1 MVLSIIMKLNR
12 DQKTIII
19 VLSLINFLNYVDRQ
33 VVFPLFGSIKKEF
46 LVSDFSL
53 GLLGTM
59 FMLVHSL
66 ASLPLGIL
74 ADKVDRRKVIS
85 LGVLFWSTMT
95 FLSGLSQS
103 FRQLLAT
110 RSLVGIGEA
119 SYAPAATAMISD
131 NVPKSFWARAQALFN
146 AAMFVGGTFGAMLGG
161 VIAFY
166 FNHNWRLAFFLV
178 SLPGVLLAL
187 LALKLKD
194 VSNKKTEQPLNLKLL
209 LKNKAYTW
217 VLVSGSLVTFS
228 AGAFIT
234 WGVEF
239 VSRYK
244 GYNLRDASIILGS
257 TLMLAGVAGVF
268 LGSWISDWLHARYV
282 WGRAA
287 VISVSI
293 SLAAP
298 FMYLGLQG
306 GSGFL
311 FFVYFFVGTV
321 LLSVYHSPVTAVIHD
336 LVPENSRATAFAVY
350 ILVIHLLGDT
360 LAPAVVGR
368 ISDAYD
374 LRTGLE
380 WSSIMVLL
388 GGLSFG
394 FVVWLIKKHKVSLY
408 NEGNVEPVI

>member
-1 MVLSIIMKLNR
+1 MNLNR
-12 DQKTIII
+12 DQKTIIV

-33 VVFPLFGSIKKEF
+33 VVFPLFGSIKREF
-46 LVSDFSL
+46 LISDFSL

-66 ASLPLGIL
+66 ASLPLGVL
-74 ADKVDRRKVIS
+74 ADKMDRRKVIS
-85 LGVLFWSTMT
+85 VGIIFWSAMT
-95 FLSGLSQS
+95 FLSGLSQN
-103 FRQLLAT
+103 FKQLLAA

-131 NVPKSFWARAQALFN
+131 NVPKNFWARAQGLFN
-146 AAMFVGGTFGAMLGG
+146 AAMFVGGTLGAMLGG

-178 SLPGVLLAL
+178 SVPGFLLAF
-187 LALKLKD
+187 LALRLKD
-194 VSNKKTEQPLNLKLL
+194 TGSGKPHLPLNFKLL
-209 LKNKAYTW
+209 LKNKAYIW
-217 VLVSGSLVTFS
+217 VLISGSLVTFS

-257 TLMLAGVAGVF
+257 TLMLAGVAGVI
-268 LGSWISDWLHARYV
+268 LGSVISDWLHAKYV
-282 WGRAA
+282 WGRAV
-287 VISVSI
+287 VIAVSI

-306 GSGFL
+306 SSGFL
-311 FFVYFFVGTV
+311 FFFYFFLGTL
-321 LLSVYHSPVTAVIHD
+321 LLSVYHSPVTATIHD
-336 LVPENSRATAFAVY
+336 LVPENARATAFAAY

-360 LAPAVVGR
+360 LAPAIVGI
-368 ISDAYD
+368 ISDMSD
-374 LRTGLE
+374 LKTGLE
-380 WSSIMVLL
+380 WSSLIVLL

-394 FVVWLIKKHKVSLY
+394 VVVWLIGKNKIPLY
-408 NEGNVEPVI
+408 EGGKTEPVI